1 MVFLINPWHV
11 NYQGNCSILS
21 DRYILVPLLVGECDI
36 TLPDGKSGKIEDLW
50 RCAASADEPF
60 ETWNIVLDNNV
71 VSRKWG
77 YEVVNPSLINDILV
91 RNSAKFMIDIPKNND
106 IDVQEAG
113 HYPAVVDGYYLV
125 LKPLS
130 PGDHKLEYV
139 INQLKIGTGV
149 GNVPPTLGGSV
160 IYNLHVK

>member
-1 MVFLINPWHV
+1 
-11 NYQGNCSILS
+11 
-21 DRYILVPLLVGECDI
+21 
-36 TLPDGKSGKIEDLW
+36 
-50 RCAASADEPF
+50 
-60 ETWNIVLDNNV
+60 
-71 VSRKWG
+71 
-77 YEVVNPSLINDILV
+77 
-91 RNSAKFMIDIPKNND
+91 MIDIPKNND